1 MKNTIYKIGLLLFA
15 FALVSSCE
23 SPEAEK
29 NYTPAQYEFP
39 AGISLDASNITNGSF
54 QFTYDIVGGGQGY
67 YVVVESGSPAPD
79 SNDVFNG
86 SAAGLVKSGSFDLD
100 GTTVSVDVTDDLCDN
115 TTYDVYAVHFTSDS
129 FLSED
134 VESITV
140 TTNENASI
148 AGTYDV
154 VTNGVLS
161 GNFDEEPLINFEGV
175 VTVTDNG
182 DGTFTFD
189 DTTAGV
195 YPAYYSAFAFIDPTF
210 ADPVPWDFDVECND
224 FGAAYWSTLEAF
236 GDFIVFDAII
246 NPDGSISVHWES
258 AFGEVMDAVY
268 TKQ

>member
-1 MKNTIYKIGLLLFA
+1 MKNIVYKLGLLLFTLA
-15 FALVSSCE
+15 FISSCE
-23 SPEAEK
+23 SPEAET
-29 NYTPAQYEFP
+29 NYTPAQYKFP
-39 AGISLDASNITNGSF
+39 SGISLSTSNITNGSF
-54 QFTYDIVGGGQGY
+54 QFNYNVSGDGQGY
-67 YVVVESGSPAPD
+67 YVVVESGNTPPD

-86 SAAGLVKSGSFDLD
+86 DASGLVKSGSFNLD
-100 GTTVSVDVTDDLCDN
+100 GSAVTVEVSDDLCDA
-115 TTYDVYAVHFTSDS
+115 TSYDVYAVHFTSDS
-129 FLSED
+129 FLSD
-134 VESITV
+134 NVVLISI

-224 FGAAYWSTLEAF
+224 FGAAYWSTLADF
-236 GDFIVFDAII
+236 DDFIVFDAII